1 MSTRITR
8 KPEDELDNPKYLTN
22 TCNGNCLL
30 FFLILMCKNKRI
42 AVKQFVFKQYI
53 LSGSEFLIWG
63 QDGRRH
69 CFYNVNLL
77 FFLQIQAAN
86 NSHLDSVMGHIS
98 DVHNLG
104 MTLKFQR
111 LFNNYNAFTNL
122 SMAMNIGV
130 FISLDDHHLVTFK
143 LNDVIDSS
151 KMTSYFRYQ
160 GSLTTPECFESVTW
174 TVFDHTMGV
183 SELQVQQYMVLL
195 WVLVLETTSIVHNK

>member
-1 MSTRITR
+1 M
-8 KPEDELDNPKYLTN
+8 
-22 TCNGNCLL
+22 
-30 FFLILMCKNKRI
+30 
-42 AVKQFVFKQYI
+42 A
-53 LSGSEFLIWG
+53 
-63 QDGRRH
+63 
-69 CFYNVNLL
+69 
-77 FFLQIQAAN
+77 
-86 NSHLDSVMGHIS
+86 HIS

-122 SMAMNIGV
+122 SMAMNICA
-130 FISLDDHHLVTFK
+130 FFTLDDHHLVTFK

-183 SELQVQQYMVLL
+183 SELQVQQFG
-195 WVLVLETTSIVHNK
+195 TSPSSRLGNYEHCSQ

>member
-1 MSTRITR
+1 MGTA
-8 KPEDELDNPKYLTN
+8 YY
-22 TCNGNCLL
+22 

-53 LSGSEFLIWG
+53 LPGSEFLIWG

-86 NSHLDSVMGHIS
+86 NSHLDSVMAHIS

-183 SELQVQQYMVLL
+183 SELQVQQYG
-195 WVLVLETTSIVHNK
+195 TSLSSRFGNYEHCSQ